1 MPSNIKPSPQ
11 SKKPVRLLIVDDMT
25 QVREGLRRWLEL
37 VEGVLVIGEATN
49 GKDAL
54 RQAEALRPDVV
65 LMDLE
70 MPLLDGWQATREIK
84 MRQLAERVVV
94 LSIHV
99 DPESTQRALQAGA
112 DAILPKGIGFD
123 RLLQAIMDR
132 TGMEDE
138 EEQRR

>member
-84 MRQLAERVVV
+84 MRQLAKRVVV